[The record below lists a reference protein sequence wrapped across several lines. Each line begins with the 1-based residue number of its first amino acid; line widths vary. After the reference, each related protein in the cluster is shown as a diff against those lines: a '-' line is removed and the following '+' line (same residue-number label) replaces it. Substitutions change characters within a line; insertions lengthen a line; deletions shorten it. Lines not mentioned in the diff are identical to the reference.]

1 MGKRG
6 SAGHLC
12 YSVTFSHK
20 ANVYCQ
26 HNLFCS
32 CNQSLKLGPQ
42 QRGSAEIGRDR
53 HVGICRYMS
62 VQCRYMSVSR
72 RYKSVSCRYV
82 SVYVGIMSVYVGK
95 CRSPVLGGPP
105 FPFSDIFYQLLAFF
119 FGTLASINMFLQFST
134 FCPFKKKIILDPA
147 KRKVL

>member
-6 SAGHLC
+6 SAGHPC
-12 YSVTFSHK
+12 YSDSVTFSHK

-62 VQCRYMSVSR
+62 VSR

-82 SVYVGIMSVYVGK
+82 SVYVGIASVYVGI
-95 CRSPVLGGPP
+95 CRYNVGY
-105 FPFSDIFYQLLAFF
+105 D
-119 FGTLASINMFLQFST
+119 SIYHMLEYVGMIS
-134 FCPFKKKIILDPA
+134 
-147 KRKVL
+147 V

>member
-6 SAGHLC
+6 SAGHPC
-12 YSVTFSHK
+12 YSDSVTFSHK

-62 VQCRYMSVSR
+62 VSR
-72 RYKSVSCRYV
+72 RYKSVSCRYVSVSCRYV
-82 SVYVGIMSVYVGK
+82 SVYVGIMSVCVGITSVYVGIMSV
-95 CRSPVLGGPP
+95 CVGPLYWGGP
-105 FPFSDIFYQLLAFF
+105 I
-119 FGTLASINMFLQFST
+119 
-134 FCPFKKKIILDPA
+134 
-147 KRKVL
+147 

>member
-82 SVYVGIMSVYVGK
+82 SVYVGIMSVCVGI
-95 CRSPVLGGPP
+95 CRYHVGICRKMSVPRTGGGL
-105 FPFSDIFYQLLAFF
+105 ILCGEGYNE
-119 FGTLASINMFLQFST
+119 SIEKSG
-134 FCPFKKKIILDPA
+134 I
-147 KRKVL
+147 